1 MLQTPSI
8 LVDEPS
14 QSKNIND
21 TTTLPADAE
30 LDLLDIKAAAG
41 LLHVAPISMYRLV
54 EKRSIRFYRVCRRLL
69 FKRQDLVEFVERGKT
84 DKIVCSNYDRS
95 QNTG

>member
-1 MLQTPSI
+1 MPS
-8 LVDEPS
+8 LSVDEPS
-14 QSKNIND
+14 QSKNMND
-21 TTTLPADAE
+21 TAALATDPA
-30 LDLLDIKAAAG
+30 LDLLDIKAAAR

-54 EKRSIRFYRVCRRLL
+54 EKRAIRFYRVCRRLL

-84 DKIVCSNYDRS
+84 DGIICSNYDRS